1 MTLWHLFKMQ
11 MQLWLMIGL
20 PLSILSGVVLALW
33 IRYRKE
39 PKKISVSEFRSRL
52 KKLLP

>member
-20 PLSILSGVVLALW
+20 PFSIVAGIAVAYFLRS
-33 IRYRKE
+33 
-39 PKKISVSEFRSRL
+39 PKKISVTEFRERL
-52 KKLLP
+52 KKLTK